1 MDHVTLFDAI
11 AGAVLLLSA
20 LSGFLRGATRE
31 LTSFLALVIA
41 AAIAIFALR
50 FTAPMA
56 REVIDPEWAGT
67 AVALLGV
74 FLFFYILLRIFGGR
88 LTEKVKAIQSVGIL
102 DRTVGLGFGVIRALV
117 ILGAFNMLFHMA
129 TPPEREPRWVTT
141 ATLYPL
147 TEGSARVLRKLLPEG
162 MAMAGKIGPVISDAV
177 HEGASTNRDRPKARR
192 SDAQSTKEREVPP
205 AEGYDDSDRKAVDE
219 LVEKSR

>member
-1 MDHVTLFDAI
+1 MTLFDAI

-20 LSGFLRGATRE
+20 ISGFMRGATRE

-56 REVIDPEWAGT
+56 RDVINPEWAGT
-67 AVALLGV
+67 AVALVGV

-88 LTEKVKAIQSVGIL
+88 LTEKVKAMQSVGIF
-102 DRTVGLGFGVIRALV
+102 DRTVGLGFGVVRALV

-129 TPPEREPRWVTT
+129 TPPEREPKWVTGSV
-141 ATLYPL
+141 LYPV
-147 TEGSARVLRKLLPEG
+147 TEGSAGVLRKLLPEG
-162 MAMAGKIGPVISDAV
+162 MAMAGKIGPVIKDAV
-177 HEGASTNRDRPKARR
+177 DEGASTKADKPKTRRPEAR
-192 SDAQSTKEREVPP
+192 ATKEREVPP
-205 AEGYDDSDRKAVDE
+205 AEGYEDSDRKAVDE